1 MGCES
6 FIAPCSA
13 FKVPRDILSR
23 RRNKP
28 LYSFIADFFANFGKN
43 SFNYF
48 FHLEIRSRFKDH
60 FCRENKKAPYKMNRD
75 NGYGY
80 PVSIQFRTVLG
91 GFSVLTEP
99 APLARFEIVV
109 YIIQFSK
116 RFRADFLCQQ
126 QSVRCLCAMSVFCGD
141 RSTMESSALA

>member
-1 MGCES
+1 MT
-6 FIAPCSA
+6 AVVPVLPCATLSQRA
-13 FKVPRDILSR
+13 VPATVFLRLFAVSPAVERYSVFKVL
-23 RRNKP
+23 RNTVLREFP
-28 LYSFIADFFANFGKN
+28 YQ
-43 SFNYF
+43 
-48 FHLEIRSRFKDH
+48 IR
-60 FCRENKKAPYKMNRD
+60 FCRRKEKAPYKTNQD
-75 NGYGY
+75 GYCY
-80 PVSIQFRTVLG
+80 PISIQFRTVLG